1 MLELQEPNTKVLTQ
15 QLPDER
21 DVVMLARDFALSK
34 SVEEVEG
41 TMLGM
46 PQAEAQVVHRFGPG
60 IYIREVIIPAGI
72 LAVGHRQRFEH
83 MNVMLKGRVTVFNDN
98 GTTTEL
104 VAPMVFVGK
113 PGRKIG
119 YVHEEMVWQN
129 IYATTETDIEKLEA
143 TYLEK
148 SDTWAQDQKERAE
161 ALALRYE
168 ADRQDYLALLAEVG
182 IPHEIARAQSEN
194 TDDQIPM
201 PLGSYSM
208 MVADSPIEGKGVFAT
223 ANISEGAVIAP
234 ARIDGK
240 RTPAGRYTNH
250 SVAPNAIMVKR
261 PNGDIDLVA
270 TRQIAGCTGGQPGE
284 EITIDYRQAL
294 RLSGIG
300 SLE

>member
-148 SDTWAQDQKERAE
+148 SDTWRQDQVGRAA
-161 ALALRYE
+161 ALALQYE

-223 ANISEGAVIAP
+223 ASISEGAVIAP